1 MGAVDDYLDGVEDPA
16 DRTALARVY
25 AVAREIVPDAEQG
38 TGYRMPALKH
48 RGKVLI
54 SAIRAAKHLGVYP
67 FSAAAIAAVAARVE
81 GIDGADTSTGTI
93 RFAPGTPIPD
103 DLIRDLVRFRADEI
117 EAR

>member
-1 MGAVDDYLDGVEDPA
+1 MGAVDEYLESVEDPA
-16 DRTALARVY
+16 DRAALARVHEI
-25 AVAREIVPDAEQG
+25 AREVVPDAEQG

-67 FSAAAIAAVAARVE
+67 FSANAIAAVANLVE
-81 GIDGADTSTGTI
+81 GVDGAETSTGTI

-103 DLIRDLVRFRADEI
+103 DLIRALVRFRADEI
-117 EAR
+117 EG